1 MTEQMATIAAQDIV
15 AKINGGQS
23 YTFELAARSVLE
35 LGNRGVFLGVDP
47 VRPPRDKVPA
57 VSQGRQWLWTK
68 RAFERSY
75 LWSAKHG
82 RRMPTT
88 FGW

>member
-1 MTEQMATIAAQDIV
+1 MTEQMATKAAQDIV

-47 VRPPRDKVPA
+47 VRPRLDKSPV

-68 RAFERSY
+68 RAFERGY

-82 RRMPTT
+82 RCTPTG
-88 FGW
+88 GW

>member
-23 YTFELAARSVLE
+23 YTLELAARSVLE
-35 LGNRGVFLGVDP
+35 LGNRGVYLGVDP
-47 VRPPRDKVPA
+47 VRPPLDKPPV
-57 VSQGRQWLWTK
+57 VSQGRQGLWTK

-75 LWSAKHG
+75 IWSARHG
-82 RRMPTT
+82 RRTPTT